1 MQCESQ
7 NDLCR
12 IVLYIQPV
20 VKSERGPVDIEAFTH
35 AYQNV
40 ATHSDPAYRRIMRVL
55 QEGIHDGTCS
65 PGEPV
70 PSENELVEALG
81 LSRMTINRAYRELS
95 SLGMLKRVRGV
106 GTFIADAKTPT
117 SLVEIRNIADEIHE
131 RGHAHR
137 TEVLFQRAEVVEDD
151 AEWLEADGLSGTVYH
166 SLVVH
171 YDNGVPLQL
180 EDRYVAPDAA
190 PDYLSQDF
198 TVTTPND
205 YLTQVAPLTRGRHEV
220 EAVLGNETECELL
233 GIDVAEPCLMV
244 RRRTWSRDGLVSLAR
259 LIQPGSRG
267 RLEGEF
273 GQVDGHERAAS
284 TT

>member
-1 MQCESQ
+1 M
-7 NDLCR
+7 D
-12 IVLYIQPV
+12 IQQ
-20 VKSERGPVDIEAFTH
+20 FTN
-35 AYQNV
+35 AYENLGI
-40 ATHSDPAYRRIMRVL
+40 HSDPAYRRIMRVI
-55 QEGIHDGTCS
+55 QDGVAAGTWS
-65 PGEPV
+65 PGEQI

-95 SLGMLKRVRGV
+95 THGVLTRVRGV
-106 GTFIADAKTPT
+106 GTFIADLKTPT

-137 TEVLFQRAEVVEDD
+137 TEVLFQRAETVEED

-180 EDRYVAPDAA
+180 EDRYVAPEAA
-190 PDYLSQDF
+190 PDYLEQDF

-205 YLTQVAPLTRGRHEV
+205 YLTHVAPLTRGRHVV

-273 GQVDGHERAAS
+273 GQLDDHERSAS
-284 TT
+284 NA